1 MFPFISLLGLCFY
14 LSFAGFVFISC
25 FVVDL
30 RCSLLH
36 FIELE
41 FQRLDLAHQTLVY
54 YTQDVNFLNSFENML
69 TNVKGLFMEPK

>member
-1 MFPFISLLGLCFY
+1 MFPFISLLGLCLC
-14 LSFAGFVFISC
+14 LSFAGFVFIFC

-41 FQRLDLAHQTLVY
+41 LQRLDLAHQTRVY
-54 YTQDVNFLNSFENML
+54 YTRDVNFLNSFENML
-69 TNVKGLFMEPK
+69 TNVEGLFVEPE